1 MKEFIPK
8 FKGMFNAN
16 TSQEPFSNQAL
27 ESCFAHLR
35 NLEHSRHTFQSMLSR
50 AVIMKNQSVSVWLR
64 HHKERRNIIG
74 KILKSRQKS
83 KRNSQQIEA
92 DSFQQ
97 RLNLSQSV
105 AAKKS
110 K

>member
-1 MKEFIPK
+1 
-8 FKGMFNAN
+8 MFDEN
-16 TSQEPFSNQAL
+16 TCKEPFSNQAL

-64 HHKERRNIIG
+64 QHQDRPDMIR
-74 KILKSRQKS
+74 KILKTRQSS

-92 DSFQQ
+92 DSFEQ
-97 RLNLSQSV
+97 RLNLAQS
-105 AAKKS
+105 AGAKKT

>member
-1 MKEFIPK
+1 
-8 FKGMFNAN
+8 MFDEN
-16 TSQEPFSNQAL
+16 TCKEPFSNQAL

-35 NLEHSRHTFQSMLSR
+35 NLEHGRHTFQSMLSR

-64 HHKERRNIIG
+64 QHQDRPDMIR
-74 KILKSRQKS
+74 KILKTRQSS

-92 DSFQQ
+92 DSFEQ
-97 RLNLSQSV
+97 RLNLSQS
-105 AAKKS
+105 AGAKKT